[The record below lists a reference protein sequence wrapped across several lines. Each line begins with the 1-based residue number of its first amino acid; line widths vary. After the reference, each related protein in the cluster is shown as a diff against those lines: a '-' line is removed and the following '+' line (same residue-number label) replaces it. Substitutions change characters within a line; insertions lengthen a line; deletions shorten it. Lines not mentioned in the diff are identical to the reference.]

1 MQHISN
7 ETQAGLWVISW
18 CIGFVSM
25 LYQHIEKSMVGSLY
39 TKTRYEHLI
48 HFKPW
53 HAVPKICFNSYCS
66 FQILHLK
73 WACLKNI
80 PELFG
85 KANQWIWYCPIF
97 NLAVASVVG
106 TMRFISI
113 HFTSLCRNLMQFIY
127 LIFTAPAPAHEIS
140 GRMSSQF
147 PNQRSSH
154 LGQWCSPSQDP
165 PSLAQK
171 ARLVRSGN
179 GRRVEQL
186 QKVSDCDSKSQLLS
200 RSCRLR
206 RKKD

>member
-1 MQHISN
+1 
-7 ETQAGLWVISW
+7 
-18 CIGFVSM
+18 
-25 LYQHIEKSMVGSLY
+25 
-39 TKTRYEHLI
+39 
-48 HFKPW
+48 
-53 HAVPKICFNSYCS
+53 
-66 FQILHLK
+66 
-73 WACLKNI
+73 
-80 PELFG
+80 
-85 KANQWIWYCPIF
+85 
-97 NLAVASVVG
+97 
-106 TMRFISI
+106 MRFISI

-206 RKKD
+206 RKKGLVATTRATSASSPRMVPRDHLRRLQRPPCTARVNHVGAILTKPGKEIRGSQGGQGIGRDFWIIPPTANHFWSRCEVFAIFPDCIPSKSPP

>member
-1 MQHISN
+1 
-7 ETQAGLWVISW
+7 
-18 CIGFVSM
+18 
-25 LYQHIEKSMVGSLY
+25 
-39 TKTRYEHLI
+39 
-48 HFKPW
+48 
-53 HAVPKICFNSYCS
+53 
-66 FQILHLK
+66 
-73 WACLKNI
+73 
-80 PELFG
+80 
-85 KANQWIWYCPIF
+85 
-97 NLAVASVVG
+97 
-106 TMRFISI
+106 MRFISI

-147 PNQRSSH
+147 RNQRSSH

-206 RKKD
+206 RKRTSCHDSRNERVIAQNGAKGSSSSPSAATLHSTGKSRGCDTNEAPARKFAAPKADKA